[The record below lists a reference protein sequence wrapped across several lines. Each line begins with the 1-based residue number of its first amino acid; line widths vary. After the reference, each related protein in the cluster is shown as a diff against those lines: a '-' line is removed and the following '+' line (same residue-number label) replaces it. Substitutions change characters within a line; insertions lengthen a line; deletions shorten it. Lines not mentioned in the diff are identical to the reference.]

1 MLRVSLVTIYSCWR
15 NYSFTFN
22 CGNMDESGRLRC
34 LVMMQCWVRTPQ
46 SGEVWHCTYHA
57 HHANTVHTVCT
68 GALMHTVHI
77 VHMMHTV
84 LCVPCT
90 FYCALCTVNEQC
102 TMYFAHDAQCEPC
115 TVRSGEIW
123 SKKFEMCCTETDGS
137 LYVLRY

>member
-1 MLRVSLVTIYSCWR
+1 METVKGPRERFELAAS
-15 NYSFTFN
+15 N
-22 CGNMDESGRLRC
+22 
-34 LVMMQCWVRTPQ
+34 
-46 SGEVWHCTYHA
+46 CTYPA

-123 SKKFEMCCTETDGS
+123 SKKFEICCTETDGS
-137 LYVLRY
+137 FYVLRYWTGLTKSKEWEECQE